1 MGRSYQNEADEHVE
15 SRLGR
20 PRARAEEHAFRLPL
34 SLVLR
39 YLELLCA
46 YRSEEGDELK
56 LILKLLEQLRL
67 FMGARKYRA
76 AMLRAFEQYRTT
88 CAEDD
93 DMKKFL
99 RSAKSWTEK
108 LTYPPD
114 GNPSEALSIRRR
126 HRPE

>member
-1 MGRSYQNEADEHVE
+1 MGRSYQNEAE

-20 PRARAEEHAFRLPL
+20 PRARAEEHAFRLTL

-67 FMGARKYRA
+67 FMGPRKYRA
-76 AMLRAFEQYRTT
+76 AMLRAFEQYRTACT
-88 CAEDD
+88 EDD
-93 DMKKFL
+93 DVKKFL
-99 RSAKSWTEK
+99 RSTKSWTEK
-108 LTYPPD
+108 LRYPPD
-114 GNPSEALSIRRR
+114 GNP
-126 HRPE
+126 